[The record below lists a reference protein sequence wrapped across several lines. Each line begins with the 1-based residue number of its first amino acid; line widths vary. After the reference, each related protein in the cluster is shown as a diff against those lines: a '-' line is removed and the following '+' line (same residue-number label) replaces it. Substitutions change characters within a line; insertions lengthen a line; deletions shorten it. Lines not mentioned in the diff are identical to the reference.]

1 MRVPLL
7 LASLLLA
14 ACSASASTGDPAY
27 KTGALGNGAF
37 LFSCDDSVACAKW
50 NDNAKEFPTLF
61 TTGSTFRLTLVAN
74 VDPGSPYVAIGST
87 ANPGVTLE
95 AVGPYV
101 GSGLDGFAALQ
112 PGYGTVVAHDR
123 DGKVI
128 DYVPLHIVVPDAL
141 VVYDAAYTGDHPP
154 SVDALSLQNG
164 DRPSYRT
171 VGEVASEASAGSI
184 RVAWTAAD
192 PTTLAIESYT
202 DGVVTLHALRH
213 GTTTLT
219 AVGAALTK
227 TITVDVQ

>member
-1 MRVPLL
+1 MERQRQGVSDPLHDRVDLPPHL
-7 LASLLLA
+7 SRER
-14 ACSASASTGDPAY
+14 G
-27 KTGALGNGAF
+27 
-37 LFSCDDSVACAKW
+37 
-50 NDNAKEFPTLF
+50 
-61 TTGSTFRLTLVAN
+61 
-74 VDPGSPYVAIGST
+74 PGEPVRRDRDHGESRGHPRGRRA
-87 ANPGVTLE
+87 
-95 AVGPYV
+95 YV